1 MAGGGNLLLTAENRE
16 GGQVVTIERVRH
28 SGAYVISQLTSDY
41 GYLFTRT
48 YYGYTRAQ
56 AIAQFRVQFR
66 EEGK

>member
-1 MAGGGNLLLTAENRE
+1 M
-16 GGQVVTIERVRH
+16 TIERVAH

-56 AIAQFRVQFR
+56 AISQFRMQFK
-66 EEGK
+66 EEAS

>member
-1 MAGGGNLLLTAENRE
+1 M
-16 GGQVVTIERVRH
+16 TIERVRH

-56 AIAQFRVQFR
+56 AVSLFRAQFR
-66 EEGK
+66 EEAAK